1 MIKKITLLLCIS
13 FFTQFLMAQDESR
26 SREKMK
32 LVGKKIYLGSRAL
45 TISDAR
51 DLSVTLPEAYLYFNR
66 AKRIRDWNY
75 FWGGYLGLSALSS
88 NTLSPNGNSTY
99 GVFGLLIGAIV
110 VPREIRRQKLII
122 KGIEAY
128 NAKQLNQ

>member
-13 FFTQFLMAQDESR
+13 FFTQFIMAQDETR

-45 TISDAR
+45 SISDAR

-75 FWGGYLGLSALSS
+75 FWGGYLGLTALSS
-88 NTLSPNGNSTY
+88 NTLSPGRNSSY
-99 GVFGLLIGAIV
+99 GAFGLLIGIIV

-128 NAKQLNQ
+128 NTNHSK

>member
-13 FFTQFLMAQDESR
+13 FFTQFLMAQDETR

-32 LVGKKIYLGSRAL
+32 LVGKKIYLGSKAL
-45 TISDAR
+45 SISDAR

-88 NTLSPNGNSTY
+88 NTLSPGRNSSY
-99 GVFGLLIGAIV
+99 GVFGLLIGIIV

-122 KGIEAY
+122 KGIEVY
-128 NAKQLNQ
+128 NANHSK

>member
-1 MIKKITLLLCIS
+1 MLCILL
-13 FFTQFLMAQDESR
+13 FTQFLMAQDVTR
-26 SREKMK
+26 TREKMK

-45 TISDAR
+45 SISDAR

-88 NTLSPNGNSTY
+88 NTLSPGRNSSY
-99 GVFGLLIGAIV
+99 GAFGLLIGIIV

-128 NAKQLNQ
+128 NAKQINQ

>member
-1 MIKKITLLLCIS
+1 MIKKITLLLSILL
-13 FFTQFLMAQDESR
+13 FTHFLMAQDESR
-26 SREKMK
+26 TKEKMK
-32 LVGKKIYLGSRAL
+32 LVGKKIYLGSRPL
-45 TISDAR
+45 SISDAR

-88 NTLSPNGNSTY
+88 NSLSPNQSSSY
-99 GVFGLLIGAIV
+99 GAFGLLIGIIV

-128 NAKQLNQ
+128 NANHSK

>member
-13 FFTQFLMAQDESR
+13 FFTQFLMAQDETR

-32 LVGKKIYLGSRAL
+32 LVGKKIYLGNRAL
-45 TISDAR
+45 SISDAR

-88 NTLSPNGNSTY
+88 NTLSPGRNSSY
-99 GVFGLLIGAIV
+99 GVFGLLIGIIV

-122 KGIEAY
+122 KGIEVY
-128 NAKQLNQ
+128 NANHSK

>member
-13 FFTQFLMAQDESR
+13 FFTQFLMAQDATR

-45 TISDAR
+45 SISDAR

-88 NTLSPNGNSTY
+88 NTLSPGRNSSY
-99 GVFGLLIGAIV
+99 GAFGLLIGIIV

-128 NAKQLNQ
+128 NANHSK

>member
-13 FFTQFLMAQDESR
+13 FFAQFLIAQDETR

-45 TISDAR
+45 SISDAR

-88 NTLSPNGNSTY
+88 NTLSPGRNSSY
-99 GVFGLLIGAIV
+99 GVFGLLIGIIV

-122 KGIEAY
+122 KGIEVY
-128 NAKQLNQ
+128 NANHSK

>member
-45 TISDAR
+45 TIADAR

-75 FWGGYLGLSALSS
+75 FWGGYLGLTALSS
-88 NTLSPNGNSTY
+88 NTLSPGR
-99 GVFGLLIGAIV
+99 LLIGIIV

-128 NAKQLNQ
+128 NANHSK

>member
-13 FFTQFLMAQDESR
+13 FFTQFLMAQDETR

-45 TISDAR
+45 SISDAR

>member
-1 MIKKITLLLCIS
+1 MIKKWSLLLCIVLL
-13 FFTQFLMAQDESR
+13 TNVVYAQENAR
-26 SREKMK
+26 AQEKMK
-32 LVGKKIYLGSRAL
+32 LVGKKIYLGNRPLS
-45 TISDAR
+45 ISDAR

-110 VPREIRRQKLII
+110 IPREIRRQKLII

>member
-1 MIKKITLLLCIS
+1 MIKKITLLLLLAVVTEVV
-13 FFTQFLMAQDESR
+13 FAQEVTQVQ
-26 SREKMK
+26 EKMK
-32 LVGKKIYLGSRAL
+32 LVGKKIYLGNRPLS
-45 TISDAR
+45 ISDAR

-75 FWGGYLGLSALSS
+75 FWTGYLGLSAISS
-88 NTLSPNGNSTY
+88 NTLSPNQNSSY
-99 GVFGLLIGAIV
+99 GFFGLLIGAIV

-128 NAKQLNQ
+128 NAKHLK

>member
-13 FFTQFLMAQDESR
+13 FFTQFLMAQDETR

-32 LVGKKIYLGSRAL
+32 LVGKKIYLGNRAL
-45 TISDAR
+45 SISDAR

-75 FWGGYLGLSALSS
+75 FWGGYLGLTALSS
-88 NTLSPNGNSTY
+88 NTLSPGRNSSY
-99 GVFGLLIGAIV
+99 GAFGLLIGIIV

-128 NAKQLNQ
+128 NTNHSK

>member
-1 MIKKITLLLCIS
+1 MIKKITLLLLLAVVTEVV
-13 FFTQFLMAQDESR
+13 FAQEVTKVQ
-26 SREKMK
+26 EKMK
-32 LVGKKIYLGSRAL
+32 LVGKKIYLGNRPLS
-45 TISDAR
+45 ISDAR

-75 FWGGYLGLSALSS
+75 FWAGYLGLSAISS
-88 NTLSPNGNSTY
+88 NTLSPNQNSSY
-99 GVFGLLIGAIV
+99 GFFGLLIGAIV

-128 NAKQLNQ
+128 NAKHLK

>member
-1 MIKKITLLLCIS
+1 MIKKWSLLLCIVVL
-13 FFTQFLMAQDESR
+13 TNVVYAQENAR
-26 SREKMK
+26 AQEKMK
-32 LVGKKIYLGSRAL
+32 LVGKKIYLGNRPLSIA
-45 TISDAR
+45 DAR

-75 FWGGYLGLSALSS
+75 FWSGYLGLTALSS
-88 NTLSPNGNSTY
+88 NSLSQNQNPTY
-99 GVFGLLIGAIV
+99 GVFGLLIGIIV

-128 NAKQLNQ
+128 NAKQINQ

>member
-13 FFTQFLMAQDESR
+13 FFAQFLIAQDETR

-32 LVGKKIYLGSRAL
+32 LVGKKIYLGSKAL
-45 TISDAR
+45 SISDAR

-88 NTLSPNGNSTY
+88 NTLSPGRNSSY
-99 GVFGLLIGAIV
+99 GVFGLLIGIIV

-122 KGIEAY
+122 KGIEVY
-128 NAKQLNQ
+128 NANHSK

>member
-1 MIKKITLLLCIS
+1 MIKRITLLLCIL
-13 FFTQFLMAQDESR
+13 FFTHFLMAQDETKT
-26 SREKMK
+26 REKMK
-32 LVGKKIYLGSRAL
+32 LIGKKIYLGSRAL

-88 NTLSPNGNSTY
+88 NTLSPNQSSSY
-99 GVFGLLIGAIV
+99 GAFGVLIGIIV

-128 NAKQLNQ
+128 NANHSK

>member
-1 MIKKITLLLCIS
+1 LKNK
-13 FFTQFLMAQDESR
+13 
-26 SREKMK
+26 
-32 LVGKKIYLGSRAL
+32 YNYY
-45 TISDAR
+45 SDAR

-88 NTLSPNGNSTY
+88 NTLSPKGNSTY

-110 VPREIRRQKLII
+110 IPREIRRQKLII

-128 NAKQLNQ
+128 NAKQLNK

>member
-1 MIKKITLLLCIS
+1 MIKKITLLLCILL
-13 FFTQFLMAQDESR
+13 FTQFLMAQDATR
-26 SREKMK
+26 TREKMK
-32 LVGKKIYLGSRAL
+32 LVGKKIYLGNRAL
-45 TISDAR
+45 SISDAR

-88 NTLSPNGNSTY
+88 NTLSPGRNSSY
-99 GVFGLLIGAIV
+99 GAFGLLIGIIV

-128 NAKQLNQ
+128 NANHVK

>member
-1 MIKKITLLLCIS
+1 MIKKITLLLLLAVVTEVVFAQEI
-13 FFTQFLMAQDESR
+13 TQVQ
-26 SREKMK
+26 EKMK
-32 LVGKKIYLGSRAL
+32 LVGKKIYLGNRPLS
-45 TISDAR
+45 ISDAR

-75 FWGGYLGLSALSS
+75 FWTGYLGLSAISS
-88 NTLSPNGNSTY
+88 NTLSPNQNSSY
-99 GVFGLLIGAIV
+99 GFFGLLIGAIV

-128 NAKQLNQ
+128 NKKHL

>member
-1 MIKKITLLLCIS
+1 
-13 FFTQFLMAQDESR
+13 MAQDETR

-32 LVGKKIYLGSRAL
+32 LVGKKIYLGNRAL
-45 TISDAR
+45 SISDAR

-88 NTLSPNGNSTY
+88 NTLSPGRNSSY
-99 GVFGLLIGAIV
+99 GVFGLLIGIIV

-122 KGIEAY
+122 KGIEVY
-128 NAKQLNQ
+128 NANHSK